1 MFERNKVDNA
11 DSPGIPVEIVAD
23 SGDTLKGRILVS
35 ANRNLAEAL
44 NSPGGFIEFEPW
56 AGERI
61 LIAKSSLRSV
71 KPTRTPK
78 PASLG
83 GRVATLND
91 FDPFAILGVTA
102 DSSHDEVKSA
112 WHRLSKT
119 YHPDR
124 YAAAELPAE
133 VLDYLSAMARRIN
146 SAYAALEAPVA
157 AERRAEILVGK
168 ICWR

>member
-1 MFERNKVDNA
+1 
-11 DSPGIPVEIVAD
+11 
-23 SGDTLKGRILVS
+23 
-35 ANRNLAEAL
+35 
-44 NSPGGFIEFEPW
+44 
-56 AGERI
+56 
-61 LIAKSSLRSV
+61 
-71 KPTRTPK
+71 
-78 PASLG
+78 
-83 GRVATLND
+83 VATLND

-157 AERRAEILVGK
+157 AERRAASLRATPIYTS
-168 ICWR
+168 RPRA